1 MENRRKLRE
10 SGLVL
15 IISGIVNLFMFVA
28 TVIGSIVDGTVAE
41 SLANVDADLLVVVK
55 ALLIVAGVIM
65 ALLAA
70 ADAFLGI
77 KAIKVSKNPTA
88 SKGYITIAKVFLV
101 LLCVVTVYHII
112 MTIVGGRAAA
122 VDSGINLA
130 NSALNIFIYNWF
142 IKSAEDVRKDVLNET
157 K

>member
-15 IISGIVNLFMFVA
+15 IILGIVNLFMFVA
-28 TVIGSIVDGTVAE
+28 TIIGSIVDGTVAE
-41 SLANVDADLLVVVK
+41 SLANVDADVLVVVK
-55 ALLIVAGVIM
+55 ALLIVIGVIM

-88 SKGYITIAKVFLV
+88 SKGYITAAKVFMIMT
-101 LLCVVTVYHII
+101 CIAAIYHI
-112 MTIVGGRAAA
+112 VAVFSGDASA
-122 VDSGINLA
+122 VDSGLNLA
-130 NSALNIFIYNWF
+130 SLALSICIYNMF
-142 IKSAEDVRKDVLNET
+142 IKAAEDVRQDVLNAA